1 MILLQVAFTYAP
13 IMNNIFQ
20 SNPIGIESW
29 LKIAGVSI
37 IIFLIIETKKFVSN
51 KLEIKTQNNNL
62 QLDND
67 VATKKVSM

>member
-1 MILLQVAFTYAP
+1 
-13 IMNNIFQ
+13 MNEIFQ

-29 LKIAGVSI
+29 LKIVGVSVM
-37 IIFLIIETKKFVSN
+37 IFLIIETKKFVSN

-67 VATKKVSM
+67 VATTKMSM

>member
-1 MILLQVAFTYAP
+1 
-13 IMNNIFQ
+13 MNEIFQ

-29 LKIAGVSI
+29 LKIVGVSV

-67 VATKKVSM
+67 VATTKMSM